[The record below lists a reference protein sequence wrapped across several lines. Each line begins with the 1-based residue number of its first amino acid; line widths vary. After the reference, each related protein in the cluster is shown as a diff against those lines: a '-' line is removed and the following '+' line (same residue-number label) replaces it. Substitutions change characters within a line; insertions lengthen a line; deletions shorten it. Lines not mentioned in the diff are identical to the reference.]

1 VNLPVPPRLVRRLV
15 LAPLVVVGVA
25 LLLTTVPL
33 LAVVALVASAFLPGT
48 WRGLRL
54 LAFAMVYALIE
65 FFGLLLLFGTWVASG
80 FGRRLHRERWVAFH
94 YAVLAVSIGIL
105 VRAATRLF
113 HLSIVL
119 ETEVQGHH
127 AGQPERQPVIVA
139 SRHAGPG
146 DSFLLVHGLLRRW
159 ARRPRIVLKNT
170 LQLDPFIDV
179 LLNRLP
185 TRFID
190 ASGGGDAVV
199 AAIGDLAE
207 SMGRDD
213 ALVIFP
219 EGGNFTPRRR
229 VKAIDR
235 LRTSGRAA
243 LADQAERLRYT
254 LPPRPAGIAAAIRA
268 RPGARVILVAHT
280 GLDHMDTLRD
290 VWRGLPQDKTL
301 AVRWVTLASDEVTSG
316 ADAESI
322 GHVLMSGWLDMDA
335 WIARHRED
343 PVADS

>member
-1 VNLPVPPRLVRRLV
+1 MSLPVPPRWVRRLV
-15 LAPLVVVGVA
+15 LAPLAVLGVA
-25 LLLTTVPL
+25 LLLTTVPVL
-33 LAVVALVASAFLPGT
+33 LVVAVVASAFLPGT

-54 LAFAMVYALIE
+54 LAFALVYALIE
-65 FFGLLLLFGTWVASG
+65 FVGLVVLFAAWLGSG
-80 FGRRLHRERWVAFH
+80 FGTQLHRDRWVSFH
-94 YAVLAVSIGIL
+94 YAVLGVSIDVL
-105 VRAATRLF
+105 VRAAMRLF
-113 HLSIVL
+113 HLRIAL
-119 ETEVQGHH
+119 ETDVQGHH
-127 AGQPERQPVIVA
+127 AGQPERLPAIVA

-190 ASGGGDAVV
+190 PSAGAGDAVV

-235 LRTSGRAA
+235 LRTSGRDA
-243 LADQAERLRYT
+243 LAEQAEQLRYT
-254 LPPRPAGIAAAIRA
+254 LPPRPSGIAAAIRA
-268 RPGARVILVAHT
+268 RPEARVILVAHT

-301 AVRWVTLASDEVTSG
+301 AVRWVSVAPDDVAPGSDT
-316 ADAESI
+316 DAI
-322 GHVLMSGWLDMDA
+322 GQALMSGWLDMDA
-335 WIARHRED
+335 WIARHRDD
-343 PVADS
+343 PTGT

>member
-1 VNLPVPPRLVRRLV
+1 VSLYVPPRWVRRLV
-15 LAPLVVVGVA
+15 IAPLTVLAVA
-25 LLLTTVPL
+25 LLFTSVPL
-33 LAVVALVASAFLPGT
+33 LLLPALVASAFLPGT

-54 LAFAMVYALIE
+54 LAFVLVYALIE
-65 FFGLLLLFGTWVASG
+65 FVGLLVLFGAWLASG
-80 FGRRLHRERWVAFH
+80 LGTQLRRDRWVSFH
-94 YAVLAVSIGIL
+94 YAVLAVSVDIL
-105 VRAATRLF
+105 VRAAVRLF
-113 HLSIVL
+113 HLRIVL
-119 ETEVQGHH
+119 ETEVHSHH

-159 ARRPRIVLKNT
+159 ARRPRIVLKYT

-190 ASGGGDAVV
+190 PSGDGGTAVV
-199 AAIGDLAE
+199 TAIGELAD

-219 EGGNFTPRRR
+219 EGGNFTPGRR

-235 LRTSGRAA
+235 LRRSGRDA
-243 LADQAERLRYT
+243 LATQAEQLRYT
-254 LPPRPAGIAAAIRA
+254 LPPRPAGIAAAVRA
-268 RPGARVILVAHT
+268 RPDARVILVTHT
-280 GLDHMDTLRD
+280 GLDHMDSLRD

-301 AVRWVTLASDEVTSG
+301 VVRWVLVPPPAVA
-316 ADAESI
+316 ADTETI
-322 GHVLMSGWLDMDA
+322 GRELMAGWLDMDA
-335 WIARHRED
+335 WIASHREA
-343 PVADS
+343 PSAD